1 MAVIILSI
9 LLFTQPASG
18 WASQVREKEASFCKS
33 YAKKHRLPE
42 SWSSHPKPAPSQT
55 GSCSLCCPEKAV
67 FSLGFISFEPLAM
80 LSSPCTCL
88 PREGGSSSVPCLILS
103 AAALPASHGVERRAL
118 PGPHT
123 RARGSCPPSSVSGMP
138 RPPFHLC
145 FHSQESNC

>member
-18 WASQVREKEASFCKS
+18 WASQVHEKEASFCKS

-67 FSLGFISFEPLAM
+67 FSLGFISFEP
-80 LSSPCTCL
+80 
-88 PREGGSSSVPCLILS
+88 
-103 AAALPASHGVERRAL
+103 
-118 PGPHT
+118 
-123 RARGSCPPSSVSGMP
+123 
-138 RPPFHLC
+138 
-145 FHSQESNC
+145 